1 MSWILL
7 LSTSAIITYHRIIS
21 QPFRFTTDLK
31 VNEISLQIDTFLSK
45 TIIFSAHRVTKSIYF
60 FKNNITNELQMID
73 IVVMKLMGLYYLKV
87 SDLTWPSTRE
97 NLSAAGSSKCTSC
110 PAGTYSSI
118 SGVKMLT
125 LNPCH
130 SKPVIWLSI
139 NRNASQTVRVSA
151 YVVLGDFGF
160 LINLQCWFLFLVLN
174 STGLSS
180 PICIVCPAGTYS
192 IVLGN

>member
-7 LSTSAIITYHRIIS
+7 LSTRAIITYHRIIS

-73 IVVMKLMGLYYLKV
+73 IVVMKI
-87 SDLTWPSTRE
+87 
-97 NLSAAGSSKCTSC
+97 NGSLLLLEKIFLLQVH
-110 PAGTYSSI
+110 PN
-118 SGVKMLT
+118 V
-125 LNPCH
+125 
-130 SKPVIWLSI
+130 
-139 NRNASQTVRVSA
+139 Q
-151 YVVLGDFGF
+151 VVLLGHIQASLVWKCSPWTLVTVNQWCEFPSIEMQFRQSGYLHMLSSGILVLNKPIM
-160 LINLQCWFLFLVLN
+160 LIAFLVLN

-180 PICIVCPAGTYS
+180 PIGIVCPAGTYS